1 MKVVSGRSSGGSRSC
16 VEHLEK
22 SAHEFFQLYYSR
34 TSNNIFDTSGVRKHF
49 QDILRRFSRFHSSR
63 TGFSLSAHG

>member
-22 SAHEFFQLYYSR
+22 SAHEFYQLYYPR
-34 TSNNIFDTSGVRKHF
+34 TSNNVFDTGGVREYF
-49 QDILRRFSRFHSSR
+49 
-63 TGFSLSAHG
+63 